1 MSIDG
6 GESVFQVSA
15 STSSCTLSG
24 LNLNR
29 VGLSLLLLLL
39 LLLLLVGLLRLLL
52 RREGSRCGLSNGNH
66 Y

>member
-39 LLLLLVGLLRLLL
+39 LLLVGLLRLLL

>member
-6 GESVFQVSA
+6 GESVFQVST
-15 STSSCTLSG
+15 STGSCTLSG
-24 LNLNR
+24 LNLDR
-29 VGLSLLLLLL
+29 VGLSLLLLL

>member
-15 STSSCTLSG
+15 STSSCTLGG

-29 VGLSLLLLLL
+29 VGLSLLLLL

-52 RREGSRCGLSNGNH
+52 RREGCRCGLSDGDH
-66 Y
+66 H